1 MRIGIW
7 GLISR
12 ALHLGLQ
19 TSYSLETCW
28 TLPFSVVP
36 DLCSVLKGDHSH
48 ACAVG
53 LWDRSLV

>member
-12 ALHLGLQ
+12 ALQ
-19 TSYSLETCW
+19 
-28 TLPFSVVP
+28 SVVP
-36 DLCSVLKGDHSH
+36 DLCSVLKGDRSH

-53 LWDRSLV
+53 L